1 MRPPFLTFRRTAII
15 TGGLAVVLLIV
26 GIVSLAIGSV
36 TIPLSHITSA
46 LLGKTDAIP
55 SSELVILWQLRLPR
69 VILAMMVGAA
79 LAVTGGVFQALFRNP
94 LAEPYILGISS
105 GGTVGTLIALVAG
118 AVTFVPAASFI
129 GSLSVIVLVYTIGHR
144 RGQLDTNILLL
155 AGVMIGTFFNA
166 IILLLI
172 SLYNQELRSSYLW
185 LLGNLSN
192 ADMASLWIVVP
203 VVFTGSI
210 IFWLFGRQFNLITS
224 GEDSAT
230 QLGVNVPRL
239 KVISYILASMMIG
252 IVVSVSGVIGFVGL
266 VIPHI
271 CRILF
276 GPDHR
281 IVFPT
286 SFLIGAIFLLLADLI
301 ARVILAPAEIPVGA
315 ITAVLG
321 APFFIWLLRK

>member
-1 MRPPFLTFRRTAII
+1 MKPPFLTLRRTLII
-15 TGGLAVVLLIV
+15 TTGLVVLLLIT

-36 TIPLSHITSA
+36 TIPLSHISNA
-46 LLGKTDAIP
+46 LLGNTDGIP
-55 SSELVILWQLRLPR
+55 SAELVIIWQLRFPR
-69 VILAMMVGAA
+69 VILAMIVGAA
-79 LAVTGGVFQALFRNP
+79 LAVCGGVFQALFRNP

-105 GGTVGTLIALVAG
+105 GGTVGTLIALVTG
-118 AVTFVPAASFI
+118 AATLVPVASFI
-129 GSLSVIVLVYTIGHR
+129 GSLSVMVFVYAIGRR

-192 ADMASLWIVVP
+192 ADVSSLGIVVP
-203 VVFTGSI
+203 VVFIGSA
-210 IFWLFGRQFNLITS
+210 IFWLFSRQFNLIAT
-224 GEDSAT
+224 GEDSAS

-301 ARVILAPAEIPVGA
+301 ARTIMAPAEIPVGA
-315 ITAVLG
+315 ITAFLG

>member
-1 MRPPFLTFRRTAII
+1 MRPPYLTFRRTARISI
-15 TGGLAVVLLIV
+15 GLTLLLIIA
-26 GIVSLAIGSV
+26 GIISLAIGSV
-36 TIPLSHITSA
+36 TIPLSHIARA
-46 LLGKTDAIP
+46 LLGNTDGIP
-55 SSELVILWQLRLPR
+55 SSELVIIWQLRLPR
-69 VILAMMVGAA
+69 IILAIMVGAA

-118 AVTFVPAASFI
+118 TVALVPAASFL
-129 GSLSVIVLVYTIGHR
+129 GSLSVMVLVYTIGRR
-144 RGQLDTNILLL
+144 RGQLDTNVLLL

-192 ADMASLWIVVP
+192 ADPASLWIIVP
-203 VVFTGSI
+203 VVLAGSCV
-210 IFWLFGRQFNLITS
+210 FWLLGRQFNLIAG
-224 GEDSAT
+224 GEESAA
-230 QLGVNVPRL
+230 QLGVNVPRVKIL
-239 KVISYILASMMIG
+239 SYILASMMIG

-286 SFLIGAIFLLLADLI
+286 SFLIGAIFLLIADLI
-301 ARVILAPAEIPVGA
+301 ARIVLAPAEIPVGA

>member
-1 MRPPFLTFRRTAII
+1 MKPPFLTFRRTAISTGSLAAILFI
-15 TGGLAVVLLIV
+15 TGV
-26 GIVSLAIGSV
+26 VSLAIGSV
-36 TIPLSHITSA
+36 TIPFSHVTDT

-55 SSELVILWQLRLPR
+55 SSELVILWQLRFPR

-79 LAVTGGVFQALFRNP
+79 LSVTGCVFQALFRNP

-118 AVTFVPAASFI
+118 TATLVPGASFI
-129 GSLSVIVLVYTIGHR
+129 GSLSVMVLVYTIGRR

-172 SLYNQELRSSYLW
+172 SLYNQELRTSYLW

-192 ADMASLWIVVP
+192 ANTASLFIVIP
-203 VVFTGSI
+203 VVLIGSMV
-210 IFWLFGRQFNLITS
+210 FWSFGRQFNLIAS

-286 SFLIGAIFLLLADLI
+286 SFLTGAIFLLLADLI
-301 ARVILAPAEIPVGA
+301 ARTILAPAEIPVGA

>member
-1 MRPPFLTFRRTAII
+1 MKPPFLTFRRTAIS
-15 TGGLAVVLLIV
+15 TGSLAAILFIV
-26 GIVSLAIGSV
+26 GVVSLAIGSV
-36 TIPLSHITSA
+36 TIPFSHVTDA
-46 LLGKTDAIP
+46 LLGKTAAIP
-55 SSELVILWQLRLPR
+55 SSELVILWQLRFPR

-79 LAVTGGVFQALFRNP
+79 LSVTGCVFQALFRNP

-118 AVTFVPAASFI
+118 TAALIPAASFI
-129 GSLSVIVLVYTIGHR
+129 GSLSVMVLVYTIGRR

-172 SLYNQELRSSYLW
+172 SLYNQELRTSYLW

-192 ADMASLWIVVP
+192 ANTASLFIVIP
-203 VVFTGSI
+203 VVLIGSMV
-210 IFWLFGRQFNLITS
+210 FWSFGRQFNLIAS

-286 SFLIGAIFLLLADLI
+286 SFLTGAIFLLLADLI
-301 ARVILAPAEIPVGA
+301 ARTILAPAEIPVGA

>member
-1 MRPPFLTFRRTAII
+1 MKPPFLTAGRTVMI
-15 TGGLAVVLLIV
+15 TGGLAGFLLV
-26 GIVSLAIGSV
+26 TGVVSLAVGSV
-36 TIPLSHITSA
+36 SIPLSHITAA
-46 LLGKTDAIP
+46 LFGRTDGIP
-55 SSELVILWQLRLPR
+55 SGELVILWQLRLPR
-69 VILAMMVGAA
+69 IILAMMVGAA

-105 GGTVGTLIALVAG
+105 GGTVGTLIALVSG
-118 AVTFVPAASFI
+118 AVTLVPAASFL
-129 GSLSVIVLVYTIGHR
+129 GSLSVMGLVYTIGRR

-192 ADMASLWIVVP
+192 ADMASLGFVVP
-203 VVFTGSI
+203 VVFGGST
-210 IFWLFGRQFNLITS
+210 IFWLFSRQFNLIAG
-224 GEDSAT
+224 GEDNAA

-239 KVISYILASMMIG
+239 KMISYILASMMIG

-266 VIPHI
+266 VIPHT

-281 IVFPT
+281 IVFPA
-286 SFLIGAIFLLLADLI
+286 SFLMGAIFLLLADLV
-301 ARVILAPAEIPVGA
+301 ARVVLAPVEIPVGA

>member
-1 MRPPFLTFRRTAII
+1 MRPPFLTFRRTVRISC
-15 TGGLAVVLLIV
+15 GLALLLLAA

-36 TIPLSHITSA
+36 TIPLSHIASA
-46 LLGKTDAIP
+46 LLGRSDAIP
-55 SSELVILWQLRLPR
+55 SSELVIIWQLRLPR

-105 GGTVGTLIALVAG
+105 GGTVGTLIALAAG
-118 AVTFVPAASFI
+118 MVTLVPAASFI
-129 GSLSVIVLVYTIGHR
+129 GSLSVMTLVYAIGRR
-144 RGQLDTNILLL
+144 RGQLDTNVLLL

-192 ADMASLWIVVP
+192 ATTASLWLIVP
-203 VVFTGSI
+203 VVVLGSAV
-210 IFWLFGRQFNLITS
+210 FWLLGRQFNLIAG
-224 GEDSAT
+224 GEESAA

-239 KVISYILASMMIG
+239 KILSYILASMMIG

-286 SFLIGAIFLLLADLI
+286 SFLIGAIFLLIADLI
-301 ARVILAPAEIPVGA
+301 ARVVLAPAEIPVGA